1 MVFICIYLG
10 LIQSLKLEGGNASFT
25 SHTKQFKTVCGANSP
40 DSRLSSLAQKNEK
53 VAAITNRSK
62 NNDSKK

>member
-25 SHTKQFKTVCGANSP
+25 SHTKQIKIVCCANNP
-40 DSRLSSLAQKNEK
+40 DMRLSSPNKK
-53 VAAITNRSK
+53 TSK
-62 NNDSKK
+62 SQQ